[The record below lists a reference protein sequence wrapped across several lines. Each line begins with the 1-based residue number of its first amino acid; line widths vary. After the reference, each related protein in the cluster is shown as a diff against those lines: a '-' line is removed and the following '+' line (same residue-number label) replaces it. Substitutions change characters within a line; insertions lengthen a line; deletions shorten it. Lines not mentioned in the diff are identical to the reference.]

1 MINEILSPEVL
12 TPQIEH
18 RILELEESIL
28 KLQKSLKKAPEG
40 SLWVHKKGTY
50 TQYGIY
56 QNKNYKQNI
65 NDNGKLKYLS
75 VKEKKLIQEL
85 QQKSYNEKI
94 LFVLKKQVSCLR
106 KTLSLLK
113 EESLEVIFNNFSE
126 EKQKLTIPV
135 TLSNEEY
142 AKQWQSKKYEAPGFS
157 ENAHVF
163 LTQSGLRVRSKSEI
177 IIADL
182 LQQKKVPFLY
192 ESPVELKTY
201 FGKKIFHPDFYCLN
215 LRTRQEF
222 YWEHFGMMDD
232 PEYSA
237 NAVGK
242 FKIFNENHF
251 KQGKNLI
258 ITMESQS
265 NPLTAKETLR
275 VIEDFLM

>member
-1 MINEILSPEVL
+1 MINEILSPEL
-12 TPQIEH
+12 ISPKIEH
-18 RILELEESIL
+18 RILELEESIV

-56 QNKNYKQNI
+56 QNNS
-65 NDNGKLKYLS
+65 DEGKVKYLS

-94 LFVLKKQVSCLR
+94 LFALKNQVLCLR

-113 EESLEVIFNNFSE
+113 EESPEAVLNNFSE

-142 AKQWQSKKYEAPGFS
+142 AKQWQSKKYDAPGFTEDS
-157 ENAHVF
+157 LIFV
-163 LTQSGLRVRSKSEI
+163 TQSGLRVRSKSEI

-192 ESPVELKTY
+192 ESPLELKTLY
-201 FGKKIFHPDFYCLN
+201 GKKTFHPDFCCLN

-242 FKIFNENHF
+242 LKVFNENHF
-251 KQGKNLI
+251 IQGKNLI
-258 ITMESQS
+258 ITMETQN
-265 NPLTAKETLR
+265 NPLTAKEVR
-275 VIEDFLM
+275 GVIEEFLL

>member
-56 QNKNYKQNI
+56 QNKNDK
-65 NDNGKLKYLS
+65 GKLKYLS

-106 KTLSLLK
+106 KTFSLLK
-113 EESLEVIFNNFSE
+113 EESPEVVFNHLSE

-135 TLSNEEY
+135 ILSNEEY

-192 ESPVELKTY
+192 ESPLELKT
-201 FGKKIFHPDFYCLN
+201 
-215 LRTRQEF
+215 
-222 YWEHFGMMDD
+222 
-232 PEYSA
+232 
-237 NAVGK
+237 
-242 FKIFNENHF
+242 
-251 KQGKNLI
+251 
-258 ITMESQS
+258 
-265 NPLTAKETLR
+265 
-275 VIEDFLM
+275 

>member
-1 MINEILSPEVL
+1 MKSYIENGCITKNIFDSFYWKCPDIITHISLNFKYLYYLNENN
-12 TPQIEH
+12 
-18 RILELEESIL
+18 ES
-28 KLQKSLKKAPEG
+28 
-40 SLWVHKKGTY
+40 
-50 TQYGIY
+50 
-56 QNKNYKQNI
+56 
-65 NDNGKLKYLS
+65 KLKYLS

-106 KTLSLLK
+106 KTLSFLK
-113 EESLEVIFNNFSE
+113 EESPEVVFNHLSE

-157 ENAHVF
+157 ENSHVF

-242 FKIFNENHF
+242 LKIFNENHF

>member
-56 QNKNYKQNI
+56 LNENNES
-65 NDNGKLKYLS
+65 KLKYLS

-113 EESLEVIFNNFSE
+113 EESPEVVFNHLSE

-157 ENAHVF
+157 ENSLLYV
-163 LTQSGLRVRSKSEI
+163 TQSGLRVRSKSEI

-192 ESPVELKTY
+192 ESPLELKTFY
-201 FGKKIFHPDFYCLN
+201 GKKIFHPDFCCLN

-242 FKIFNENHF
+242 LKIFNENHF

>member
-1 MINEILSPEVL
+1 MINEILSAEVL
-12 TPQIEH
+12 TPEIEH
-18 RILELEESIL
+18 RILELEESIV

-56 QNKNYKQNI
+56 LNENNES
-65 NDNGKLKYLS
+65 KLKYLS

-106 KTLSLLK
+106 KTLSFLK
-113 EESLEVIFNNFSE
+113 EESPEVVFNHLSE

-157 ENAHVF
+157 ENSF
-163 LTQSGLRVRSKSEI
+163 LYVTQSGLRVRSKSEI

-192 ESPVELKTY
+192 ESPLELKTFY
-201 FGKKIFHPDFYCLN
+201 GKKIFHPDFCCLN

-242 FKIFNENHF
+242 LKIFNENHF

>member
-12 TPQIEH
+12 TPEIEH
-18 RILELEESIL
+18 RILELEESIV

-56 QNKNYKQNI
+56 LNENNES
-65 NDNGKLKYLS
+65 KLKYLS

-94 LFVLKKQVSCLR
+94 LIALKNQVLCLR
-106 KTLSLLK
+106 KTLSFLK
-113 EESLEVIFNNFSE
+113 EESPEVVFNHLSE

-157 ENAHVF
+157 ENSLLY

-242 FKIFNENHF
+242 LKIFNENHF

>member
-1 MINEILSPEVL
+1 MV
-12 TPQIEH
+12 
-18 RILELEESIL
+18 
-28 KLQKSLKKAPEG
+28 
-40 SLWVHKKGTY
+40 
-50 TQYGIY
+50 
-56 QNKNYKQNI
+56 
-65 NDNGKLKYLS
+65 
-75 VKEKKLIQEL
+75 
-85 QQKSYNEKI
+85 
-94 LFVLKKQVSCLR
+94 
-106 KTLSLLK
+106 
-113 EESLEVIFNNFSE
+113 FNHLSE

-157 ENAHVF
+157 ENSLLYV
-163 LTQSGLRVRSKSEI
+163 TQSGLRVRSKSEI

-192 ESPVELKTY
+192 ESPLELKTFY
-201 FGKKIFHPDFYCLN
+201 GKKIFHPDFCCLN

-242 FKIFNENHF
+242 LKIFNENHF

>member
-12 TPQIEH
+12 TPEIEH

-50 TQYGIY
+50 TQYCIY
-56 QNKNYKQNI
+56 LNENNES
-65 NDNGKLKYLS
+65 KLKYLS

-94 LFVLKKQVSCLR
+94 LFALKNQVLCLR

-113 EESLEVIFNNFSE
+113 EESPEAVLNNFSE

-142 AKQWQSKKYEAPGFS
+142 AKQWQAKKYEAPGFS
-157 ENAHVF
+157 ENSLLYV
-163 LTQSGLRVRSKSEI
+163 TQSGLRVRSKSEI
-177 IIADL
+177 FIADL

-192 ESPVELKTY
+192 ESPLELKTFY
-201 FGKKIFHPDFYCLN
+201 GKKIFHPDFCCLN

-242 FKIFNENHF
+242 LKVFNENHF
-251 KQGKNLI
+251 VQGKNLI
-258 ITMESQS
+258 ITMETQS
-265 NPLTAKETLR
+265 NPLTAKEVR
-275 VIEDFLM
+275 GVIEEFLV

>member
-12 TPQIEH
+12 TPEIEH

-50 TQYGIY
+50 TQYSIY
-56 QNKNYKQNI
+56 LNENNES
-65 NDNGKLKYLS
+65 KLKYLS

-94 LFVLKKQVSCLR
+94 LFALKNQVLWLR

-113 EESLEVIFNNFSE
+113 EESPEVVLNNFSE

-135 TLSNEEY
+135 TLSDEEY
-142 AKQWQSKKYEAPGFS
+142 AKQWQAKKYEALGFT
-157 ENAHVF
+157 ENSLLYV
-163 LTQSGLRVRSKSEI
+163 TQSGLRVRSKSEI

-192 ESPVELKTY
+192 ESPLELKTLY
-201 FGKKIFHPDFYCLN
+201 GKKIFHPDFCCLN

-242 FKIFNENHF
+242 LKVFNENHF
-251 KQGKNLI
+251 IQGKNLI
-258 ITMESQS
+258 ITMETQS
-265 NPLTAKETLR
+265 NPLTAKEVR
-275 VIEDFLM
+275 GVIEEFLI

>member
-12 TPQIEH
+12 TPEIEH
-18 RILELEESIL
+18 RILELEESIV

-56 QNKNYKQNI
+56 LNENNES
-65 NDNGKLKYLS
+65 KLKYLS

-106 KTLSLLK
+106 KTLSFLK
-113 EESLEVIFNNFSE
+113 EESPEVVFNHLSE

-157 ENAHVF
+157 ENSLPYV
-163 LTQSGLRVRSKSEI
+163 TQSGLRVRSKSEI

-192 ESPVELKTY
+192 ESPLELKTFY
-201 FGKKIFHPDFYCLN
+201 GKKIFHPDFCCLN

-242 FKIFNENHF
+242 LKIFNENHF

>member
-12 TPQIEH
+12 TPEIEH

-56 QNKNYKQNI
+56 LNENNES
-65 NDNGKLKYLS
+65 KLKYLS

-94 LFVLKKQVSCLR
+94 LFALKNQVLCLR

-113 EESLEVIFNNFSE
+113 EESPEAVLNNFSE

-142 AKQWQSKKYEAPGFS
+142 AKQWQSKKYEAPGFG
-157 ENAHVF
+157 ENSLLYV
-163 LTQSGLRVRSKSEI
+163 TQSGLRVRSKSEI

-192 ESPVELKTY
+192 ESPLELKTLY
-201 FGKKIFHPDFYCLN
+201 GKKTFHPDFCCLN

-242 FKIFNENHF
+242 LKVFNENHF
-251 KQGKNLI
+251 VQGKNLI
-258 ITMESQS
+258 ITMETQN
-265 NPLTAKETLR
+265 NPLTAKETLKL
-275 VIEDFLM
+275 IEEFLV

>member
-12 TPQIEH
+12 TPEIEH
-18 RILELEESIL
+18 RILELEESIV

-56 QNKNYKQNI
+56 LNENNES
-65 NDNGKLKYLS
+65 KLKYLS

-106 KTLSLLK
+106 KTLSFLK
-113 EESLEVIFNNFSE
+113 EESPEVVFNHLSE

-157 ENAHVF
+157 ENSLLYV
-163 LTQSGLRVRSKSEI
+163 TQSGLRVRSKSEI

-192 ESPVELKTY
+192 ESPVELKTFY
-201 FGKKIFHPDFYCLN
+201 GKKIFHPDFCCLN

-242 FKIFNENHF
+242 LKIFNENHF

>member
-1 MINEILSPEVL
+1 MINEILSPEL
-12 TPQIEH
+12 ISPEIEH

-50 TQYGIY
+50 TQYSIY
-56 QNKNYKQNI
+56 LNENNES
-65 NDNGKLKYLS
+65 KLKYLS
-75 VKEKKLIQEL
+75 VKEKKSIQEL

-94 LFVLKKQVSCLR
+94 LFALKNQVLCLR

-113 EESLEVIFNNFSE
+113 EDSPEVVLNNFSE

-135 TLSNEEY
+135 TLSDEEY

-157 ENAHVF
+157 ENSLLYV
-163 LTQSGLRVRSKSEI
+163 TQSGLRVRSKSEI

-182 LQQKKVPFLY
+182 LQQKNVPFLY
-192 ESPVELKTY
+192 ESPLELKTFY
-201 FGKKIFHPDFYCLN
+201 GKKIFHPDFCCLN

-232 PEYSA
+232 SEYST

-242 FKIFNENHF
+242 LKVFNENHF
-251 KQGKNLI
+251 VQGKNLI
-258 ITMESQS
+258 ITMETQS
-265 NPLTAKETLR
+265 NPLTAKEVR
-275 VIEDFLM
+275 GVIEEFLI

>member
-1 MINEILSPEVL
+1 MINEILSPEL
-12 TPQIEH
+12 ISPEIEH
-18 RILELEESIL
+18 RILELEESIV

-56 QNKNYKQNI
+56 LNENNES
-65 NDNGKLKYLS
+65 KLKYLS

-94 LFVLKKQVSCLR
+94 LFALKNQVLCLR
-106 KTLSLLK
+106 KTLALLK
-113 EESLEVIFNNFSE
+113 EESPEAVLNNFSE

-142 AKQWQSKKYEAPGFS
+142 AKQWQSKKYEALGFS
-157 ENAHVF
+157 ENSLLYV
-163 LTQSGLRVRSKSEI
+163 TQSGLRVRSKSEI

-182 LQQKKVPFLY
+182 LQQKKVPFFY
-192 ESPVELKTY
+192 ESPLELKTFY
-201 FGKKIFHPDFYCLN
+201 GKKIFHPDFCCLN

-242 FKIFNENHF
+242 LKVFNENHF
-251 KQGKNLI
+251 VQGKNLI
-258 ITMESQS
+258 ITMETQS
-265 NPLTAKETLR
+265 NPLTAKEVR
-275 VIEDFLM
+275 GVIEEFLV

>member
-56 QNKNYKQNI
+56 LNENNES
-65 NDNGKLKYLS
+65 KLKYLS

-106 KTLSLLK
+106 KTLSFLK
-113 EESLEVIFNNFSE
+113 EESPEVVFNHLSE

-157 ENAHVF
+157 ENSLLYV
-163 LTQSGLRVRSKSEI
+163 TQSGLRVRSKSEI

-192 ESPVELKTY
+192 ESPLELKTFY
-201 FGKKIFHPDFYCLN
+201 GKKIFHPDFCCLN

-242 FKIFNENHF
+242 LKIFNENHF

>member
-12 TPQIEH
+12 TPEIEH

-56 QNKNYKQNI
+56 LNENNES
-65 NDNGKLKYLS
+65 KLKYLS

-94 LFVLKKQVSCLR
+94 LFALKNQVLCLR
-106 KTLSLLK
+106 KTLALLK
-113 EESLEVIFNNFSE
+113 EESPEAVLNNFSE

-142 AKQWQSKKYEAPGFS
+142 AKQWQAKKYEAPGFS
-157 ENAHVF
+157 ENSLLYV
-163 LTQSGLRVRSKSEI
+163 TQSGLRVRSKSEI

-192 ESPVELKTY
+192 ESPLELKTLY
-201 FGKKIFHPDFYCLN
+201 GKKIFHPDFCCLN

-242 FKIFNENHF
+242 LKVFNENHF
-251 KQGKNLI
+251 VQGKNLI
-258 ITMESQS
+258 ITMETQS
-265 NPLTAKETLR
+265 NPLTAKEVLR
-275 VIEDFLM
+275 VIEEYLM

>member
-56 QNKNYKQNI
+56 LNENNES
-65 NDNGKLKYLS
+65 KLKYLS

-106 KTLSLLK
+106 KTLSFLK
-113 EESLEVIFNNFSE
+113 EESPEVVFNHLSE

-157 ENAHVF
+157 ENSLLYV
-163 LTQSGLRVRSKSEI
+163 TQSGLRVRSKSEI

-192 ESPVELKTY
+192 EFPLELKTFY
-201 FGKKIFHPDFYCLN
+201 GKKIFHPDFCCLN

-242 FKIFNENHF
+242 LKIFNENHF

>member
-12 TPQIEH
+12 TPEIEH
-18 RILELEESIL
+18 RILELEESIV

-56 QNKNYKQNI
+56 LNENNES
-65 NDNGKLKYLS
+65 KLKYLS

-94 LFVLKKQVSCLR
+94 LFALKNQVLCLR
-106 KTLSLLK
+106 KTLSFLK
-113 EESLEVIFNNFSE
+113 EESPEVVFNHLSE

-157 ENAHVF
+157 ENSLLYV
-163 LTQSGLRVRSKSEI
+163 TQSGLRVRSKSEI

-192 ESPVELKTY
+192 EFPVELKTY

-242 FKIFNENHF
+242 LKIFNENHF

>member
-12 TPQIEH
+12 TPEIEN

-56 QNKNYKQNI
+56 QNNS
-65 NDNGKLKYLS
+65 DEGKLKYLS

-94 LFVLKKQVSCLR
+94 LFALKNQVLCLR

-113 EESLEVIFNNFSE
+113 EESPEAVLNNFSE

-142 AKQWQSKKYEAPGFS
+142 AKQWQSKKYESPGFS
-157 ENAHVF
+157 ENSLLYV
-163 LTQSGLRVRSKSEI
+163 TQLGLRVRSKSEI

-192 ESPVELKTY
+192 ETPLELKT
-201 FGKKIFHPDFYCLN
+201 FNGKKIFHPDFCCLN

-242 FKIFNENHF
+242 LKVFNENHF
-251 KQGKNLI
+251 VQGKNLI
-258 ITMESQS
+258 ITMETQS
-265 NPLTAKETLR
+265 NPLTAKEVR
-275 VIEDFLM
+275 GVIEEFLV